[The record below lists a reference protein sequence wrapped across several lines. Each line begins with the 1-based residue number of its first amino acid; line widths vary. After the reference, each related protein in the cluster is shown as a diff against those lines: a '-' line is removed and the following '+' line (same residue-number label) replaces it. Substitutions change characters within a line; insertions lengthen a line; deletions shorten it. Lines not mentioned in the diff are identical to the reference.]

1 MEKVGE
7 VEVVDV
13 RDNAKPEV
21 TCWRVEESLVDENAD
36 IFDTILVG
44 ATIEA
49 TRCKLEVLKD

>member
-1 MEKVGE
+1 MDMVGE
-7 VEVVDV
+7 VEVVEM
-13 RDNAKPEV
+13 RDNEEPEV
-21 TCWRVEESLVDENAD
+21 ACQRVEESLVDENAD